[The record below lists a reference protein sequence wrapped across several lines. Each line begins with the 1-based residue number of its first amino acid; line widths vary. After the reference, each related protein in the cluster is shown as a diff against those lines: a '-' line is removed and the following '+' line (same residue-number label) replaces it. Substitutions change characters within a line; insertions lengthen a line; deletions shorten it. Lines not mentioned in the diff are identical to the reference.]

1 MELIKDVVVGIVDD
15 NVVNVRLLEGILK
28 RYDFQVETAISGEG
42 ALVMVDRHTIDIM
55 LLDIMMPEMDGIETC
70 RLIKQTSYG
79 RSIPVIF
86 LTALDETEE
95 KLRAFEA
102 GGVDYIT
109 KPFVK
114 EEVLARL
121 NVHMK
126 LKRAI
131 EKLEEISVTDELTG
145 VFNRRFA
152 YEMIFRMIEN
162 SKRDNS
168 DFLICYVD
176 VDNLK
181 IVNDTY
187 GHSEGDRLISVV
199 VQAFK
204 ASVRKT
210 DYIFRMGGDEFLILL
225 PGATMDIANEMVRRV
240 NNGLGD
246 ACIQDQP
253 VSFSYG
259 FTACGGGSD
268 ISVDNLI
275 KSADEKMYEQ
285 KAAKKKNRGFAP
297 R

>member
-70 RLIKQTSYG
+70 RLIKQTNYG
-79 RSIPVIF
+79 RNIPVIF

-268 ISVDNLI
+268 VSVDNLI

>member
-268 ISVDNLI
+268 VSVDNLI